1 VAASGTRCAISSARR
16 SCPCPALSSDRLP
29 TTRVFL
35 IYFLP
40 PSDPP
45 AQPVFQVKTLDGRAV
60 WRDRLYRV
68 RRAAVP
74 GSFHLS
80 VLDNGVVSSEFW
92 RVLDVDEDL
101 GWGAFYYSG
110 AASKAGLSYTG
121 AILTSRDGLWP
132 EGTAARA
139 RIVAALERAGILP
152 WELSNVTHDASAFGA
167 PMAPA
172 PVALPGTGVL
182 AAA

>member
-1 VAASGTRCAISSARR
+1 VCGFC
-16 SCPCPALSSDRLP
+16 CPTPLPLPCTSSDRPL
-29 TTRVFL
+29 TTVRV
-35 IYFLP
+35 LP
-40 PSDPP
+40 PSAPP

-68 RRAAVP
+68 RRAAAP

-132 EGTAARA
+132 EGAAARA
-139 RIVAALERAGILP
+139 RIEAALARAGTLP
-152 WELSNVTHDASAFGA
+152 WELSNVTHDASGGA

-172 PVALPGTGVL
+172 AVALPGTGVL